1 MKRLLS
7 LSLAFVAVHAL
18 FIGATI
24 ALASLN

>member
-7 LSLAFVAVHAL
+7 LSLAFVAAHVL
-18 FIGATI
+18 FVGATI